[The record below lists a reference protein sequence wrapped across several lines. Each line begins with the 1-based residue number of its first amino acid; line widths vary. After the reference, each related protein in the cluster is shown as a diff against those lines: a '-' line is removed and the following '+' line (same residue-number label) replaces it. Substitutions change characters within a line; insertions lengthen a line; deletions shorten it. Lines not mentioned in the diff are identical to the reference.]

1 MLRLEAGSQFPDWES
16 NQAAAAQVL
25 NPNHWTPEP
34 LLVAGSRALALA
46 FFRER
51 TSAKRR
57 KFVKQI
63 ERLLEEKY
71 VQKDTRV
78 GSERVGRLGM
88 V

>member
-1 MLRLEAGSQFPDWES
+1 MLRLEAGSRFPDWES
-16 NQAAAAQVL
+16 NQAAAVQVL
-25 NPNHWTPEP
+25 NPNHWTTEP
-34 LLVAGSRALALA
+34 LPVAGSRALALA

-57 KFVKQI
+57 KSVKQI
-63 ERLLEEKY
+63 EHLLEANY

-78 GSERVGRLGM
+78 GSESVGRLGM